1 MDYWNGLITRVE
13 FYVALQYFLR
23 CYANKSIARGIWYT
37 YIRSTPLSNIE
48 ERYMSTTTALAFT
61 PSATLLSRLVA
72 AVDRGLLAYA
82 EITIRNGDILRCC
95 V

>member
-1 MDYWNGLITRVE
+1 
-13 FYVALQYFLR
+13 
-23 CYANKSIARGIWYT
+23 
-37 YIRSTPLSNIE
+37 
-48 ERYMSTTTALAFT
+48 MSTTTALAFT

>member
-1 MDYWNGLITRVE
+1 
-13 FYVALQYFLR
+13 
-23 CYANKSIARGIWYT
+23 
-37 YIRSTPLSNIE
+37 
-48 ERYMSTTTALAFT
+48 MSTTAAIAFA

-72 AVDRGLLAYA
+72 AIDRGLLAYA